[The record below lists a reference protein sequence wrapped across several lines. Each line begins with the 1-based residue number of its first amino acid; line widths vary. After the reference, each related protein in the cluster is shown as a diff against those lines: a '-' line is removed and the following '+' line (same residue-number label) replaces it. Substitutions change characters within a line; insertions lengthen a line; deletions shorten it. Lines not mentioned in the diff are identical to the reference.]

1 MYNMYDLIEYRKLL
15 DIAER
20 FDTIDEIAELQKH
33 EECPYNE
40 VKLCKVCLSDKMD
53 SRDNYIITEYFKKM
67 NKLIK

>member
-1 MYNMYDLIEYRKLL
+1 MYNVIEYHKLL

-20 FDTIDEIAELQKH
+20 FDTIDEIAELLKH

-40 VKLCKVCLSDKMD
+40 VKLCKIYLSHKMD
-53 SRDNYIITEYFKKM
+53 IRDNYIITEYFKKM